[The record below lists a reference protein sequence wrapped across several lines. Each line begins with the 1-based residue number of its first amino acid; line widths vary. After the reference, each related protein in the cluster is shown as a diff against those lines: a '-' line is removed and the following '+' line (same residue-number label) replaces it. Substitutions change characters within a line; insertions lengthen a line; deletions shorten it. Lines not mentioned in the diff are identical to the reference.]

1 MNTLHAV
8 ITKIDHKESLYFLE
22 TDASGIPLSILLF
35 DLEPCFR
42 VGSKVNVLFKETEVS
57 LAKKLTGE
65 VSLSNRFTAIISG
78 IKQGC
83 MLADI
88 ALQSKAGELSSIITM
103 KALDKLELK
112 TNDEVSVLIKASQL
126 SLDARHDNSF

>member
-8 ITKIDHKESLYFLE
+8 ITNIDHQESLYFLE
-22 TDASGIPLSILLF
+22 TDASGIPLGILLF
-35 DLEPCFR
+35 DLKPCFR

-57 LAKKLTGE
+57 LAKRLTGE
-65 VSLSNRFTAIISG
+65 VSFSNRFTAFISA

-88 ALQSKAGELSSIITM
+88 TLQCTAGELSSIITVR
-103 KALDKLELK
+103 AVEKLGLK
-112 TNDEVSVLIKASQL
+112 INDEVTVLLKASQL
-126 SLDARHDNSF
+126 SLDARRDD